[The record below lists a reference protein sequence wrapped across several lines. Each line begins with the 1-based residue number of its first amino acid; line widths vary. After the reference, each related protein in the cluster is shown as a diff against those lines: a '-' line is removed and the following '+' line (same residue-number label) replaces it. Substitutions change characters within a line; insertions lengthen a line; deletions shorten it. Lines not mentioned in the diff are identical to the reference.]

1 MIFFTDGEDTCN
13 SKDSVDKSVDNL
25 RNLLNGMRGNLKS
38 RFLTIGF
45 SSGHDAPLM
54 NKIAQSGTDL
64 GNFMYIDTD
73 RPNYAD
79 DVQSCFS

>member
-1 MIFFTDGEDTCN
+1 
-13 SKDSVDKSVDNL
+13 
-25 RNLLNGMRGNLKS
+25 MRGNLKS

-45 SSGHDAPLM
+45 SSDHYAPLM

-73 RPNYAD
+73 KPNYAD